1 MRVRVSTFGAMPSQL
16 HGIRNL
22 VKSLEKIAAECGE
35 KPVKEPEP
43 KDQFLALKTRMCGM
57 LEDVRNLI
65 HERGILLT
73 KRGNCQET
81 IEKGHKIRTLLDE
94 LKRSLPTLQELHKKA
109 LKKRGAA
116 QRSEEL
122 QNRYQDIR
130 VLKRQID
137 EAHELFLTCNVGDAG
152 RDVAGVMSMDSTL
165 FGRSEKTIGATN
177 RQMSEDEKRD
187 LEKMRQRDQGLDQHA
202 DEVLKTVGNLREIA
216 TEIGSSATRTR
227 EKADGIST
235 DVDKATD
242 DLKTMNKKL
251 TEVMRMQRN
260 TECCCYLVL
269 GVVLLCCV
277 GFVFQQLQFGV

>member
-43 KDQFLALKTRMCGM
+43 KDQFLALKTRMYGM

-94 LKRSLPTLQELHKKA
+94 LKRSLPMLQELHKKA

-177 RQMSEDEKRD
+177 RQMSEDEKGA
-187 LEKMRQRDQGLDQHA
+187 LEHMRQRDQGLDQHA
-202 DEVLKTVGNLREIA
+202 DEVLKTLGNLLPIA
-216 TEIGSSATRTR
+216 SQIGLSATRTR
-227 EKADGIST
+227 EKAEGIST